1 MLSHLKWVAIPS
13 LSLAAVVLVRALTLG
28 TPVAPVPGDSEL
40 ALAQIRLDLARAG
53 EFALV
58 VSPGELEILHGAV
71 LMRRARLTG
80 ASGLGSGVKVHT
92 VVSRRG
98 TLPFEPIQR
107 VLAPESPDELVASPT
122 VKPLDADP
130 AYGVLVFEG
139 GGELRLLPD
148 DLTSA
153 ERLRVTGYRS
163 MHHLRR
169 VASVTRRLVA
179 GDSTGIAPVM
189 TIRTSDADARAVF
202 RAMPIGAV
210 VVVRG
215 D

>member
-13 LSLAAVVLVRALTLG
+13 LSLAAAVFVRALTLG
-28 TPVAPVPGDSEL
+28 TPVAPVPGDSDL
-40 ALAQIRLDLARAG
+40 ALAQTRLDLARAG
-53 EFALV
+53 EFVLV
-58 VSPGELEILHGAV
+58 VSPDQLEILHGAV
-71 LMRRARLTG
+71 LMRNARVTG
-80 ASGLGSGVKVHT
+80 AAGLEKGVSVYQ

-107 VLAPESPDELVASPT
+107 VLAPESPDELRAPPA

-139 GGELRLLPD
+139 GAELRLLPN
-148 DLTSA
+148 DLA
-153 ERLRVTGYRS
+153 PVERLRVTGYRT

-169 VASVTRRLVA
+169 VGSVA
-179 GDSTGIAPVM
+179 GGLASGDSSSTAPVM
-189 TIRTSDADARAVF
+189 TIRTSDADARAVY

-215 D
+215 A